1 MLHHTIE
8 GKARQVAYKAVLLD
22 IDGVLTVSWRALP
35 GAIESVGR
43 LRAAGYRLRF
53 VTNTTSRP
61 REVLSEILAEAGFDI
76 KPDEIFTAAVATAQY
91 LRRSHAGARCFL
103 LTSGDLGPDFEGIE
117 LVGTGEAADVV
128 VIGGAGIEFGYDAL
142 NHALRLLQKGV
153 PLVAMHRNLY
163 WQTRDGLSLDS
174 GPYILGLEQAAG
186 VHATVIGKP
195 ARAFYVQTLAELKA
209 TAACAVMVGDDIEAD
224 VGGAKRAGITGVL
237 VRTGKFRETDLAHPV
252 VVPDAVLDSISALPD
267 WLSNR

>member
-1 MLHHTIE
+1 MTY
-8 GKARQVAYKAVLLD
+8 AAVLLD

-35 GAIESVGR
+35 GAVESVAK
-43 LRAAGYRLRF
+43 LRSAGYRLRF

-61 REVLSEILAEAGFDI
+61 RAVLSEILAEAGFDI
-76 KPDEIFTAAVATAQY
+76 VPDEIFTAAVATAQY
-91 LRRSHAGARCFL
+91 LRRAHAGARCFL
-103 LTSGDLGPDFEGIE
+103 LTSGDLGADLEGID
-117 LVGTGEAADVV
+117 LVGPGESADVV
-128 VIGGAGIEFGYDAL
+128 VIGGAGIEFGYDSL

-174 GPYILGLEQAAG
+174 GPYILGLEQASG

-195 ARAFYVQTLAELKA
+195 ARAFYEQTLTELKVS
-209 TAACAVMVGDDIEAD
+209 AASTVMIGDDIEAD
-224 VGGAKRAGITGVL
+224 VGGAKRAGIAGVL
-237 VRTGKFRETDLAHPV
+237 VRTGKFRETDLAHPA

-267 WLSNR
+267 WLVKT

>member
-1 MLHHTIE
+1 M
-8 GKARQVAYKAVLLD
+8 AYQAVLLD
-22 IDGVLTVSWRALP
+22 IDGVLTVSWRALS
-35 GAIESVGR
+35 GAVDAVAA

-53 VTNTTSRP
+53 VTNTTSRT
-61 REVLSEILAEAGFDI
+61 REVLSETLAEAGFDI
-76 KPDEIFTAAVATAQY
+76 GAGEIFTAAVATAAY
-91 LRRSHAGARCFL
+91 LRQAHPGARCFL
-103 LTSGDLGPDFEGIE
+103 LTSGDIGPDFEGIE
-117 LVGTGEAADVV
+117 LAGPGEPADLV

-195 ARAFYVQTLAELKA
+195 ARAFYEQVLADLGASA
-209 TAACAVMVGDDIEAD
+209 TGTVMVGDDIEAD
-224 VGGAKRAGITGVL
+224 VRGAKEAGIAGVL
-237 VRTGKFRETDLAHPV
+237 VRTGKFRQTDLERAP
-252 VVPDAVLDSISALPD
+252 VVPDAVLESVAALPA
-267 WLSNR
+267 WLRSQA